1 MARIQS
7 VQSSFSEGR
16 ISPRLQGYVDLP
28 AYEAAVKTLENAVV
42 LPQGASSKRSGT
54 YYVAET
60 KSSGA
65 VRLIPFTVGLSQN
78 YVLEFGNNYFR
89 VYSQDLQ
96 LQYHA
101 SSSSSGVYEKATT
114 YTTAQINDLDFTQS
128 ADVLFLVH
136 PDHKPRKLV
145 RSLVTSG
152 NDRAEDD
159 SQWTLSDLVFKDG
172 PYADIN
178 TDTTDTFTLSGT
190 DKFATTDIGDFH
202 VDTTLNQLVRKNH
215 GLLDGQTVW
224 VKDIGTGTLTFLPDS
239 TTTGDGSADSGS
251 TSGHKKF
258 FVVNATSN
266 TIQITTSMTNGIP
279 DAYSTIAVAS
289 TTDAR
294 VNIEKQTFKKDT
306 EGVTITATGHTPFE
320 GNSNDVGKTIR
331 INSLP
336 GSQIKWGYVEITG
349 NSGSSTTVA
358 QCTIK
363 EEIVSDNPS
372 YEWQKSVWDTTNGYP
387 RSVALYQQR
396 LAFAGTKQYPATI
409 WFSNSGGFYNFAASQ
424 LIGVTTGNLD
434 STGASIVGEQILDTN
449 AIVLTIDSDTVDQI
463 EWLKEGQK
471 LTMGTSGGV
480 FSVYGSEN
488 DLTITPFNFTI
499 QKIADWETESEALPV
514 SVGNQVLYVQKNGR
528 KIRELAYEA
537 QKENFEATDI
547 TLRAEDITYT
557 GVKELIYQDSPYGIV
572 WARLANGK
580 LVAVTYNKNLN
591 LYGWSTHT
599 VGGSHTDATYGNH
612 AKVENITSIPRG
624 THDQLWVVVKRT
636 INSSE
641 KRYVEYMTPFFD
653 KQETIQE
660 KAHFVDS
667 GLPKESTNTDATT
680 SSSRSFNASSGVNT
694 GTNVIT
700 TGSSHGLSVGDSVT
714 LSTSGTLP
722 TGVNSGI
729 TYIVKTVPAG
739 TTLTLCED
747 VTEAGALGTDIDIT
761 STGSG
766 TVYITKTGFKYLAG
780 LTHLV
785 GQTVSILGDGAV
797 QPQRVVS
804 ATGTVGLQTV
814 CKTHARAG
822 LAYTSTL
829 TTLPRVKGVGN
840 SFAVTGTKRLLTVNL
855 MFLES
860 LGVTFGMEG
869 GTLDEILFRDPSD
882 FIYGSKVPLFTGVK
896 ELVPANRS
904 FSAEGVTV
912 ESSDPFPMTLLR
924 IAFEYEVNI

>member
-1 MARIQS
+1 M
-7 VQSSFSEGR
+7 
-16 ISPRLQGYVDLP
+16 
-28 AYEAAVKTLENAVV
+28 V
-42 LPQGASSKRSGT
+42 L
-54 YYVAET
+54 
-60 KSSGA
+60 
-65 VRLIPFTVGLSQN
+65 
-78 YVLEFGNNYFR
+78 
-89 VYSQDLQ
+89 
-96 LQYHA
+96 
-101 SSSSSGVYEKATT
+101 
-114 YTTAQINDLDFTQS
+114 
-128 ADVLFLVH
+128 
-136 PDHKPRKLV
+136 
-145 RSLVTSG
+145 
-152 NDRAEDD
+152 
-159 SQWTLSDLVFKDG
+159 
-172 PYADIN
+172 
-178 TDTTDTFTLSGT
+178 
-190 DKFATTDIGDFH
+190 
-202 VDTTLNQLVRKNH
+202 
-215 GLLDGQTVW
+215 
-224 VKDIGTGTLTFLPDS
+224 
-239 TTTGDGSADSGS
+239 
-251 TSGHKKF
+251 
-258 FVVNATSN
+258 
-266 TIQITTSMTNGIP
+266 
-279 DAYSTIAVAS
+279 
-289 TTDAR
+289 
-294 VNIEKQTFKKDT
+294 
-306 EGVTITATGHTPFE
+306 
-320 GNSNDVGKTIR
+320 
-331 INSLP
+331 
-336 GSQIKWGYVEITG
+336 
-349 NSGSSTTVA
+349 
-358 QCTIK
+358 
-363 EEIVSDNPS
+363 
-372 YEWQKSVWDTTNGYP
+372 
-387 RSVALYQQR
+387 
-396 LAFAGTKQYPATI
+396 
-409 WFSNSGGFYNFAASQ
+409 
-424 LIGVTTGNLD
+424 
-434 STGASIVGEQILDTN
+434 
-449 AIVLTIDSDTVDQI
+449 
-463 EWLKEGQK
+463 
-471 LTMGTSGGV
+471 
-480 FSVYGSEN
+480 
-488 DLTITPFNFTI
+488 
-499 QKIADWETESEALPV
+499 
-514 SVGNQVLYVQKNGR
+514 
-528 KIRELAYEA
+528 
-537 QKENFEATDI
+537 
-547 TLRAEDITYT
+547 
-557 GVKELIYQDSPYGIV
+557 ELIYQDSPYGIV

-722 TGVNSGI
+722 TGVNAGI

-829 TTLPRVKGVGN
+829 TTLPRVKGVGD

-882 FIYGSKVPLFTGVK
+882 FIYGSKVQLFTGVK